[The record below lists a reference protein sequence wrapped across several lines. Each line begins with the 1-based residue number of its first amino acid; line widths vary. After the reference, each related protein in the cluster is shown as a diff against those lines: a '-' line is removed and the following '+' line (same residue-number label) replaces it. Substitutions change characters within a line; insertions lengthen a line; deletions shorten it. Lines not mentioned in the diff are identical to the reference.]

1 MKRVIK
7 LSETSAV
14 ALVDNSQG
22 IRILAGVLKG
32 NVMEDN
38 VTLARTKTEAKDLI
52 NKLRDLMQDLPS

>member
-22 IRILAGVLKG
+22 IRILAGVLNG

>member
-7 LSETSAV
+7 LSETSAI

-22 IRILAGVLKG
+22 IRILAGVLNG

-38 VTLARTKTEAKDLI
+38 VTLARTKTEAKNLI
-52 NKLRDLMQDLPS
+52 NRLRDLMQDLPS